1 MGKGMLSLDE
11 NNKQKLLRY
20 FDLIDPFNPE
30 TGRRKL
36 GGKEDIKNYRSEGEQ
51 AIDEKINIELD
62 VINNKIRNRIRNKI
76 LSESIET
83 ERILKIDE
91 NITRTKKALDYFN
104 HEGKRFFGSDSTEM
118 RNIKELANDFF
129 TIAESL
135 KDPDSETTI
144 EQYNDAWRAVQ
155 SVCRHYIEIKLNEK
169 PTNER
174 TSTGQK
180 RFHQV

>member
-62 VINNKIRNRIRNKI
+62 VINNKIRNRIRNK
-76 LSESIET
+76 T
-83 ERILKIDE
+83 
-91 NITRTKKALDYFN
+91 
-104 HEGKRFFGSDSTEM
+104 
-118 RNIKELANDFF
+118 
-129 TIAESL
+129 
-135 KDPDSETTI
+135 
-144 EQYNDAWRAVQ
+144 
-155 SVCRHYIEIKLNEK
+155 
-169 PTNER
+169 
-174 TSTGQK
+174 
-180 RFHQV
+180 